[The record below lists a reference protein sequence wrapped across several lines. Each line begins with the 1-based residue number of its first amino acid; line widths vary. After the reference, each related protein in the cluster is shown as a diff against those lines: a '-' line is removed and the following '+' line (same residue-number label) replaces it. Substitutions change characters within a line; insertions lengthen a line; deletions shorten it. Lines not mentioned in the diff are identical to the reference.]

1 MNKTLRQLGLGV
13 SDVIAVNAD
22 SPVLDA
28 LSLMSKHGISSVAVL
43 GHMGMVLGNI
53 SMTDVKFIMKSYKH
67 QLLWETCFQ
76 FVSLVRTQQGVEDGQ
91 DRIPVFDVRLDTTLG
106 FAVAKLLATKSH
118 RVWVIDEREKAIGV
132 VSLTDVMRAIAT
144 TSNGVEIKPLQ
155 KGKEADK

>member
-1 MNKTLRQLGLGV
+1 
-13 SDVIAVNAD
+13 
-22 SPVLDA
+22 
-28 LSLMSKHGISSVAVL
+28 
-43 GHMGMVLGNI
+43 
-53 SMTDVKFIMKSYKH
+53 MKSCVANIY
-67 QLLWETCFQ
+67 CFT
-76 FVSLVRTQQGVEDGQ
+76 LQ

-155 KGKEADK
+155 KGKADK